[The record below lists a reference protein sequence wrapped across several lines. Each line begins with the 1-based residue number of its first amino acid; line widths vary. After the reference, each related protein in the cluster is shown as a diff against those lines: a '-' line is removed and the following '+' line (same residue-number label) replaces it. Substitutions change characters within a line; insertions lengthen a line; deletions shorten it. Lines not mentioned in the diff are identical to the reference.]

1 MNAINF
7 LQWIY
12 YSFFAAV
19 ALIGIFTTSL
29 VVEIAAVVVF
39 GLYWLFAL
47 LVERV
52 TCHIIPCA

>member
-12 YSFFAAV
+12 YSAFTIV

-29 VVEIAAVVVF
+29 VIEIAAVVVF

-47 LVERV
+47 LLEEQCKYQR
-52 TCHIIPCA
+52 